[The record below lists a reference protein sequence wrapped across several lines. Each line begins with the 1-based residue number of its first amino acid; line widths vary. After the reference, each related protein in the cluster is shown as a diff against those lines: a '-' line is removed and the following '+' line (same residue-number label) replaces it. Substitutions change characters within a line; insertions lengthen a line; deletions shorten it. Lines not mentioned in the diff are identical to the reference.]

1 MAGEITLTF
10 ANTETGQPAVLVG
23 VEATLDMQLLNRTGA
38 DVKLAVGTHAAK
50 LTVYF
55 PVPEFFTLEQLK
67 QMVVTADG
75 WESTVD
81 EEERTLVL
89 DCKTEGT
96 WEKDATLEFT
106 ISKVRS
112 DGPPATGNVV
122 VAPSNMTGVQLQVD
136 GTLAVSDPPVP
147 GNLKLPD
154 VLQVSVDS
162 QAVVYRSDAVD
173 PLTNTLFLTI
183 KNTGATALATDKD
196 KRWGSPQISVS
207 FVYGNTSGA
216 LAPDKREKGEQ
227 PLGSAWNIRGSP
239 GPLQTAWEVTNPR
252 VDGQDDH
259 PRWLMAPSS
268 TNLEILGGADS
279 DHANVTF
286 AFSKMVSLTPPGHTQ
301 MLVLFTGFRKDEH
314 TGYNDHLFVIDIAK
328 LDPPPTR
335 GLLSFA
341 GQDPVVQVTGPKE
354 RAPVA
359 LRWGMFDVAKVQLL
373 TSSPAIAPL
382 TTNYPD
388 PQPLAY
394 DETTMILPP
403 LRTSEAVFMTLQSFD
418 GRGGYL
424 NSLQFTAFAQVSY
437 VEDPGGHVYRIALIG
452 ETFWML
458 ENYAYETTQG
468 SYAYQDDDRYIPTYG
483 RLYDAHAAQAGMPD
497 GWHLPDLDDWNALIE
512 AFGGSEAAYAA
523 LIDGGRS
530 GYDARLGGWRTVDPD
545 QSASYSDLNS
555 YGYYWLPEGRRYAQF
570 SGKSKTVTV
579 GSVAPEGAALSVRYV
594 RHA

>member
-10 ANTETGQPAVLVG
+10 TNTETDQPAVLVG
-23 VEATLDMQLLNRTGA
+23 REATLEMKLLNRTDA
-38 DVKLAVGTHAAK
+38 NVKLAAGARAAK

-55 PVPEFFTLEQLK
+55 PVPEFFTLEQVK
-67 QMVVTADG
+67 QMVVTSDG
-75 WESTVD
+75 WESSVD

-89 DCKTEGT
+89 DCKKEGT
-96 WEKDATLEFT
+96 WEKDATLAFT

-136 GTLAVSDPPVP
+136 GTLAVADPPIP
-147 GNLKLPD
+147 GNLKLPE

-227 PLGSAWNIRGSP
+227 PLGSAWNIKGSP
-239 GPLQTAWEVTNPR
+239 GPQQTAWEVTNPR
-252 VDGQDDH
+252 VDGQDEH
-259 PRWLMAPSS
+259 PRWLMSPSS
-268 TNLEILGGADS
+268 TNLEILGGADG

-286 AFSKMVSLTPPGHTQ
+286 AFSKIVSLTPPGHTQ

-314 TGYNDHLFVIDIAK
+314 TAYDDHLFVIDLAK

-382 TTNYPD
+382 TTKYPD

-394 DETTMILPP
+394 DETTLVVPP
-403 LRTSEAVFMTLQSFD
+403 LRTSEAIFMTLQAFD

-437 VEDPGGHVYRIALIG
+437 VEDLAGHVYRIALIG
-452 ETFWML
+452 ETFWMM
-458 ENYAYETTQG
+458 ENYAYDAQG
-468 SYAYQDDDRYIPTYG
+468 SYAYQDDDKYVPTYG
-483 RLYDAHAAQAGMPD
+483 RLYDVRSAQAGLAD
-497 GWHLPDLDDWNALIE
+497 GWRLPDRADWDALIK
-512 AFGGSEAAYAA
+512 AFGGEEAAYAA
-523 LIDGGRS
+523 LISGGRL
-530 GYDARLGGWRTVDPD
+530 GYDARLGGQRTIDSD
-545 QSASYSDLNS
+545 QSARYSEMYE
-555 YGYYWLPEGRRYAQF
+555 YGYYWLPEGRQYAQF
-570 SGKSKTVTV
+570 SGHSKTLTV

-594 RHA
+594 RHV